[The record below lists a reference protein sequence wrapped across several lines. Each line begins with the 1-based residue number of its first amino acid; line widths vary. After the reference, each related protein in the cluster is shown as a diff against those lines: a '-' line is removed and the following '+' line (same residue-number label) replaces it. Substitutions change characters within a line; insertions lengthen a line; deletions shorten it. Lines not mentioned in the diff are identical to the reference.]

1 MAEENSDLEDGESID
16 DGGPGTPVKKE
27 PLRRV
32 EEDEKL
38 PFTAHLEE
46 LRTRIIYCAATVF
59 IIFAIFYSVSDYL
72 FDYFRE
78 PMGGFELIAIAPTE
92 AFFAYLKVSFYAAL
106 IVSVPMLLFHSWE
119 FVSPGLLESERRYT
133 GWFVVAGS
141 IFFAIGA
148 SFCYFVVLPF
158 GIQFLLSYGGS
169 DIIPQI
175 TVNNYI
181 SFVFKIIIAFG
192 AIFELPLVI
201 FFLTF
206 LGIVTPESLAS
217 QRPFF
222 IVGSFVVGAIL
233 TPPDPFT
240 QTVMAMPMI
249 ILFELSLLVS
259 RIIIKKEK
267 GKET

>member
-1 MAEENSDLEDGESID
+1 MTEENKSLADGEVTEED
-16 DGGPGTPVKKE
+16 APGTPVKKE

-32 EEDEKL
+32 EESEKL

-46 LRTRIIYCAATVF
+46 LRTRIIYCAVTVF
-59 IIFAIFYSVSDYL
+59 VIFAVLYGVSDFL
-72 FDYFRE
+72 FDYFRK
-78 PMGGFELIAIAPTE
+78 PMGGFDLIAIAPTE

-106 IVSVPMLLFHSWE
+106 IVSVPMLLFHTWE

-148 SFCYFVVLPF
+148 SFCYFIVLPY
-158 GIQFLLSYGGS
+158 GIQFLLSFGGD

-175 TVNNYI
+175 SVDNYI

-192 AIFELPLVI
+192 VIFELPLVI

-206 LGIVTPESLAS
+206 LGIMTPESLAS
-217 QRPFF
+217 KRPFF
-222 IVGSFVVGAIL
+222 IVGSFVVAAIL
-233 TPPDPFT
+233 TPPDVFT

-249 ILFELSLLVS
+249 VLFELSLIVS

-267 GKET
+267 GKES